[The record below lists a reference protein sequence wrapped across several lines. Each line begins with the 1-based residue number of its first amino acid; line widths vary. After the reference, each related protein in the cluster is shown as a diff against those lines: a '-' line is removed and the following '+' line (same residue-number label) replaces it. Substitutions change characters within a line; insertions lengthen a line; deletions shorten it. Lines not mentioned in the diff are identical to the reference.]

1 MTVSNARQSKSD
13 RSRIRSHATRNVL
26 QKTDRILGQGGVT
39 VNIENSTVPA
49 PAFTNGSAI
58 TINAGLDPVKT
69 ALVDGFTTKS
79 MLTTTALNYHELA
92 HCMFMPRLDT
102 KLVQDITGAGA
113 FMTFNIL
120 QDQADETRFVK
131 MYDPAKSYFAALV
144 TQYMMES
151 EEHLQYNYV
160 LVSGRL
166 FIPQRL
172 RDKLADRFHKPK
184 LIPEIDDL
192 VARYKTLV
200 FPRDQSE
207 MFDVT
212 LELHKLINDFDRK
225 LTKAGTTHDHITV
238 GEPDGELSQELSEQ
252 EEENYETTTVEG
264 EDQEEQSEEAAS
276 SSKDEGEQEEDGK
289 AQAGGAES
297 EDAEEE
303 SGDNDAGGQSSG
315 DDEQDLEDTLG
326 EVFDELFG
334 EVEEELED
342 RIEAIKDHESDYT
355 VDLHQEHF
363 RAQAPS
369 SRLISTVDRCIEEF
383 RQVSERHAPGW
394 HISQRYGK
402 LNHRQYA
409 KALQG
414 SEHVYRRWYEGVHD
428 ALDFEVVFLLDMS
441 YSMQGQYIHNASES
455 LWVLQRTFESL
466 EGVVTVLG
474 FSNGVYLLSQRG
486 TPALTGAVNYYGV
499 SGGTNV
505 VPSLHE
511 GKRILSVSQKPLK
524 LCVVITDGDF
534 NDPGNAMQVMSEYDD
549 PISVIG
555 IGSSVSRYDKTRNVV
570 HTQTISDP
578 VELVDVVKNLA
589 FRLSDERLAGRN

>member
-1 MTVSNARQSKSD
+1 MTVSSARQSKND
-13 RSRIRSHATRNVL
+13 RSHIRSNSTRNVL
-26 QKTDRILGQGGVT
+26 QKTDRILGQGAVK
-39 VNIENSTVPA
+39 VKIEDSNTPA
-49 PAFTNGSAI
+49 PAYTDGETI
-58 TINAGLDPVKT
+58 TLNLNFEPVKT
-69 ALVDGFTTKS
+69 ALVEGFTTKS
-79 MLTTTALNYHELA
+79 MLTATALNYHELA

-102 KLVQDITGAGA
+102 KLVKDITSAGA

-131 MYDPAKSYFAALV
+131 MYDPARNYFTALV

-151 EEHLQYNYV
+151 DQHLQYNYV

-172 RDKLADRFHKPK
+172 RDKLADRFHDPK

-200 FPRDQSE
+200 YPRDQNE
-207 MFDVT
+207 MLNVT
-212 LELHKLINDFDRK
+212 IELHKLINDFDGK
-225 LTKAGTTHDHITV
+225 LTQAGTTHDHIIE
-238 GEPDGELSQELSEQ
+238 GEPDGELSQELSDQ
-252 EEENYETTTVEG
+252 EEEDYETTTVED
-264 EDQEEQSEEAAS
+264 EDQEEQSEEATA
-276 SSKDEGEQEEDGK
+276 SSKDKDEQEEDSE

-326 EVFDELFG
+326 EVFDELFDK
-334 EVEEELED
+334 VEEELED

-355 VDLHQEHF
+355 VDMDQERF
-363 RAQAPS
+363 RTEAPS
-369 SRLISTVDRCIEEF
+369 SQLISTVDRCIEEF

-394 HISQRYGK
+394 HVSQRYGK

-414 SEHVYRRWYEGVHD
+414 SDHVYRRWYEGVHD
-428 ALDFEVVFLLDMS
+428 ALDFEVVFLLDQS
-441 YSMQGQYIHNASES
+441 YSMQGQYINSASES

-486 TPALTGAVNYYGV
+486 TPSLTGAVRYYGV

-534 NDPGNAMQVMSEYDD
+534 NEPGNAIQTMSEYHDS
-549 PISVIG
+549 ISIIG

-570 HTQTISDP
+570 HTQTISNP

-589 FRLSDERLAGRN
+589 LRLSDERLLGRV

>member
-1 MTVSNARQSKSD
+1 MTVSSARQSKND
-13 RSRIRSHATRNVL
+13 RWRIRSHATRNVL

-39 VNIENSTVPA
+39 VKIENESVPA
-49 PAFTNGSAI
+49 PAFTDGKVI
-58 TINAGLDPVKT
+58 TINSSFDPVKT

-79 MLTTTALNYHELA
+79 MLTITALNYHELA

-102 KLVQDITGAGA
+102 KLVKDITDAGA

-200 FPRDQSE
+200 FPHDQRE
-207 MFDVT
+207 MLDVT
-212 LELHKLINDFDRK
+212 IELHKLINDFDEK
-225 LTKAGTTHDHITV
+225 LTQAGTTHDHITA
-238 GEPDGELSQELSEQ
+238 GEPDDKLSQELSEQ
-252 EEENYETTTVEG
+252 EEDDYETTTVED
-264 EDQEEQSEEAAS
+264 EDQEEQSEDAAAS
-276 SSKDEGEQEEDGK
+276 SGDEDEQEEDDED
-289 AQAGGAES
+289 QAGGAAS
-297 EDAEEE
+297 EEAEEE
-303 SGDNDAGGQSSG
+303 SGDNDATRQSGG
-315 DDEQDLEDTLG
+315 DDGQDLEDTLG

-334 EVEEELED
+334 KVEEELED
-342 RIEAIKDHESDYT
+342 RIETIKDHESDYT
-355 VDLHQEHF
+355 VDMDQESF
-363 RAQAPS
+363 RTGAPS
-369 SRLISTVDRCIEEF
+369 SQLISTVDRCIEEF

-394 HISQRYGK
+394 HVSQRYGK

-428 ALDFEVVFLLDMS
+428 ALDFEVVFLLDRS
-441 YSMQGQYIHNASES
+441 YSMQGSSIHNASES

-474 FSNGVYLLSQRG
+474 FSNSVYLLSQRG
-486 TPALTGAVNYYGV
+486 TPALTGTVRYYGV

-505 VPSLHE
+505 VPSLRE

-534 NDPGNAMQVMSEYDD
+534 NEPGDAMQVMSEYDD

-555 IGSSVSRYDKTRNVV
+555 IGSSVNRYDKNRSVV
-570 HTQTISDP
+570 HTQTIGNP

-589 FRLSDERLAGRN
+589 LRLSDERLAGRN